1 MGGNGVSEI
10 VVSLYR
16 IVLRQKKMKANYY
29 FTIRSIVA
37 LVLGVLLVVW
47 PDAAINY
54 LVITVGVLFFVP
66 GVLSL
71 VGYFGHKGKD
81 VSRPAF
87 FPVAGVGS
95 LLLGLWLMVMP
106 AFFVNIL
113 MYVLGFVLLL
123 GGIQQIVFLVS
134 ARKYAAVAAGFYVV
148 PVLLLAAGFV
158 VLLNPFDVASAAFV
172 VLGISCIVYAGS
184 ELFNGFLL
192 GQSSVAPVGV
202 HFAVVSKYAVAL
214 CLFQRSQ
221 IVFEFIPPFN
231 VFHLFSPKIFL

>member
-1 MGGNGVSEI
+1 MFLRFLIGKIFSHINSCGGNGVSEI

-184 ELFNGFLL
+184 ELFNGFRFRKRDDAGADLE
-192 GQSSVAPVGV
+192 V
-202 HFAVVSKYAVAL
+202 
-214 CLFQRSQ
+214 
-221 IVFEFIPPFN
+221 
-231 VFHLFSPKIFL
+231 